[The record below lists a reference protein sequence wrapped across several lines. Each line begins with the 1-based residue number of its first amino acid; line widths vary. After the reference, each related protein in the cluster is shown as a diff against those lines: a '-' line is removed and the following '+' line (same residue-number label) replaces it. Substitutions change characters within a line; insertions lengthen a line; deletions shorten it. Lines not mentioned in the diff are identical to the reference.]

1 MLGYISSTRKKS
13 CTACVKAK
21 RRCDLGYPFCKRC
34 FVKGLDCAYPNPR
47 KTPVS
52 VRDTEIVIRHTDA
65 PPPRDF
71 SQPANIASATAAA
84 NAATSVEPDCD
95 FGSPRVNHTQELGHA
110 ARDPWI
116 VLRRDGESSESDEG
130 SSSSSASPEVWMG
143 HDNSLTPR
151 PPLRRTLLP
160 TVVVP
165 VLLNERQ
172 STFVI
177 EGLCSLVTSMACSG
191 TTHFLHRNL
200 FADHDQPMAY
210 QDCVAIS
217 ALYMAQNASY
227 TGNILVNS
235 INAKIA
241 ALVKEAPTWSLMQ
254 HLAAVQALI
263 IYQIVRLFDP
273 ILGAQEQAVK
283 HNVLLERWAT
293 SLFHRSC
300 YDTPFFADERSR
312 WVFTESLRRTLF
324 MAVFTRCSWSVFTC
338 GGLASQVHVL
348 AGMPLTRDLGRWSQE
363 EDKALCQ
370 GESMQSH
377 EQELIS
383 YVDMSVDWSHDKSVD
398 ELGSFGQL
406 LLVPCRGRDDLRL
419 LG

>member
-34 FVKGLDCAYPNPR
+34 FVKGLDCTYPNPR

-52 VRDTEIVIRHTDA
+52 VRDTEIVIRHTDT
-65 PPPRDF
+65 PPPRDT
-71 SQPANIASATAAA
+71 SQPATIASASAAA
-84 NAATSVEPDCD
+84 NAATSVEPDCN
-95 FGSPRVNHTQELGHA
+95 F

-130 SSSSSASPEVWMG
+130 SSLSSSPEVWMG
-143 HDNSLTPR
+143 HDNPLTAR

-200 FADHDQPMAY
+200 FADHDQPVAY

-263 IYQIVRLFDP
+263 IYQIIRLFDP

-293 SLFHRSC
+293 SLFHRLC
-300 YDTPFFADERSR
+300 YDMPFFADERSR

-348 AGMPLTRDLGRWSQE
+348 AGMPLTKDLGRWNQE
-363 EDKALCQ
+363 ENKALCQ
-370 GESMQSH
+370 GESMQCQ

-383 YVDMSVDWSHDKSVD
+383 YVDMSVDWSHDKSVE

-406 LLVPCRGRDDLRL
+406 LLAPCRGRDDLRL

>member
-34 FVKGLDCAYPNPR
+34 FVKGLDCAYPTPP

-52 VRDTEIVIRHTDA
+52 VRDTEIVIRHTDT
-65 PPPRDF
+65 PPRDS
-71 SQPANIASATAAA
+71 SQPATATIASASATAAT

-95 FGSPRVNHTQELGHA
+95 F

-116 VLRRDGESSESDEG
+116 VLRRDGGESSESDEASL
-130 SSSSSASPEVWMG
+130 SSSSESSPEVWMG
-143 HDNSLTPR
+143 HDNSLTAR
-151 PPLRRTLLP
+151 LPLRRTLLP

-165 VLLNERQ
+165 VLLNEQQ

-200 FADHDQPMAY
+200 FADHDQPVAY
-210 QDCVAIS
+210 QDCVALS

-263 IYQIVRLFDP
+263 IYQIIRLFDP

-283 HNVLLERWAT
+283 HNVLLEQWAT

-300 YDTPFFADERSR
+300 YDMPFFADERSR

-348 AGMPLTRDLGRWSQE
+348 AGMPLTKDLGRWSQE

-370 GESMQSH
+370 GESMQSQ

-383 YVDMSVDWSHDKSVD
+383 YVDMSVDWSHDKSVE

-406 LLVPCRGRDDLRL
+406 LLVPCRGRDDVRL